1 MNIWQPEPGE
11 TLLARALVTF
21 ATGAATRVSGKR
33 WFRDT
38 ERNDIQHELPGW
50 PEGPVYAVRSTGD
63 VAARKTVKGA
73 VIALGVAVLAA
84 LSFGGANVT
93 SGGDNNTYMKSGS
106 DTPDDRNNEVLDF
119 PVMWAAPGTIARNL
133 PWQLDPA
140 RSPEKHYRT
149 HAIVTDRRLVIV
161 GFPYYKKNDK
171 RIEDEVLWE
180 IPLDKIRHVEPR
192 RFKDGTDAEIV
203 FSDGSWCRLR
213 SPARRKFTRY
223 LLPHE
228 LIPLDALTP
237 GQRNAVDNFVAE
249 SDVPNAAPPVVSL
262 HPCGHYRVEF
272 VVPSQVHAFFGLTE
286 RTLIMDAQG
295 AEAAGF
301 ADLHPDDF

>member
-21 ATGAATRVSGKR
+21 ATGAATRVSGMR

-50 PEGPVYAVRSTGD
+50 PEGPVYTVRSTGG
-63 VAARKTVKGA
+63 VVGRNTVKGA
-73 VIALGVAVLAA
+73 VIALGVAVTAA
-84 LSFGGANVT
+84 FSFVGANANGYT
-93 SGGDNNTYMKSGS
+93 HYKTGS
-106 DTPDDRNNEVLDF
+106 DTPDDQNNEVLDF
-119 PVMWAAPGTIARNL
+119 PVMWAAPGTIARTL

-161 GFPYYKKNDK
+161 GFPYYKKNEN
-171 RIEDEVLWE
+171 RIDDEVLWE
-180 IPLDKIRHVEPR
+180 IPLNQIRQVTPR
-192 RFKDGTDAEIV
+192 RFKDGSDAEIV

-213 SPARRKFTRY
+213 SPTREKFTRY

-228 LIPLDALTP
+228 IIRLDALTP
-237 GQRNAVDNFVAE
+237 GQRNTVEKFIAE
-249 SDVPNAAPPVVSL
+249 FDEPNAAPLVVSL
-262 HPCGHYRVEF
+262 HACGHYRVEF
-272 VVPSQVHAFFGLTE
+272 VVPSQVHSFSGLIE
-286 RTLIMDAQG
+286 NPLIMDAQG
-295 AEAAGF
+295 SEATKF
-301 ADLHPDDF
+301 ADLHPDDY